1 MGTSLQQWPALV
13 ITSGPEAGRSFTI
26 GVGRFVLGR
35 GADADIVLDSA
46 SVSRHHAALRRDGET
61 VTIEDLGSTNGTS
74 VNGDTLT
81 RPATLGTGDLLRL
94 GDIELQFG
102 VIGMPPQRGGEGPA
116 TSYDFGDVHGPV
128 NAGGGAMNVG
138 SGQQYVAS
146 GNIHHGDTYDV
157 EIHHD
162 YDSSDEIFQ
171 GKGPGR
177 VLAVVGMVVALVGFG
192 IWMALIFS
200 GFGVNDPND
209 TTPFDRTFAGIPLL
223 AIGFALFLGGGI
235 LAGVG
240 SGMSKAARRREA
252 QAEKQAEKQRRQR

>member
-61 VTIEDLGSTNGTS
+61 VTIEDLGSTNATS

-240 SGMSKAARRREA
+240 SGMSKAARRREL
-252 QAEKQAEKQRRQR
+252 QAEKQADKQRRQR